1 MVEAKSI
8 QKHELG
14 LVLAALITAIWL
26 ITLVSCLSLNLESL
40 QLWAL
45 IPLVMLRTF
54 VQTGLFIIGHD
65 AMHENLAPKSPK
77 LNCCIGR
84 TALILYAGLNYRL
97 CKRNHA
103 LHHLKAETE
112 RDPDFQSH
120 PDHSALRWFWDFLTR
135 YLNAG
140 PLTILA
146 MYWMT
151 LVILIPSTNE
161 QAILSVAVFCVL
173 PLILSALQ
181 LFFVGTWFPHHL
193 NKNNPNRQTPRS
205 LTIHPLLSF
214 AACYHFGYHR
224 EHHLSPSTPWFDL
237 PRLRQRSPLSQT
249 ACTSG

>member
-1 MVEAKSI
+1 M
-8 QKHELG
+8 
-14 LVLAALITAIWL
+14 ITAIWL
-26 ITLVSCLSLNLESL
+26 ITLVSCLSFNLESL
-40 QLWAL
+40 QSSTL
-45 IPLVMLRTF
+45 IPLILLRTF

-65 AMHENLAPKSPK
+65 AMHGNLAPKGSN
-77 LNCCIGR
+77 LNNCIGW
-84 TALILYAGLNYRL
+84 TALILYAGLSYRH
-97 CKRNHA
+97 CKSNHE

-112 RDPDFQSH
+112 IDPDYQTH
-120 PDHSALRWFWDFLTR
+120 PDQSALRWFWAFMSR
-135 YLNAG
+135 YLNTGRLA
-140 PLTILA
+140 ILVT
-146 MYWMT
+146 YWMT
-151 LVILIPSTNE
+151 LVILIPTRNE

-193 NKNNPNRQTPRS
+193 NKKNPNRQTPRS

-249 ACTSG
+249 A